1 MPREPNPR
9 VARLTLASLASALL
23 IGCETGERQVV
34 VVTDSAGV
42 RLIDIA
48 RDQLPVQHVDST
60 PDLIIGAGTAFGGLE
75 FYGIRTLT
83 VLRDSTIVVSDRD
96 QQIIQI
102 DPVTGSIA
110 RMGGAGDGPLEFRN
124 LAEILETP
132 DGHLLV
138 IDQGRRRIVELTRD
152 GDILGESRFPP
163 IGSPGAQPRI
173 LQAGRARLETLH
185 VAEVPGFGRSS
196 SGPLRGVGAVLSLAD
211 PSDTLVTFRGPAL
224 FVNRG
229 AAGGVVFGATTLFAG
244 AEEGI
249 WIGDTEAQ
257 RVELWSP
264 EPELTAVVRWSAGS
278 SRKLTADRIVQ
289 FWSRLEDGAPPDQ
302 RAAIPEMKTILPFA
316 DSIPAFAELL
326 ASPSHVWIRSVV
338 HPEVELLDLPTPP
351 QEWLVVDY
359 RTGTSRRLM
368 MPAGFTLWFAT
379 PDYVLGVHRD
389 ELGIETIRR
398 YGLPT

>member
-1 MPREPNPR
+1 MLREPNPR
-9 VARLTLASLASALL
+9 VARLTLASLAAALL

-42 RLIDIA
+42 RLTDIA

-102 DPVTGSIA
+102 DAATGSVA

-152 GDILGESRFPP
+152 GETVRESQFPQ
-163 IGSPGAQPRI
+163 IRTPGAGLRI
-173 LQAGRARLETLH
+173 LQAGPPRLERLH
-185 VAEVPGFGRSS
+185 IAEVPGLSNS
-196 SGPLRGVGAVLSLAD
+196 TSGPFRGVGVVLSLSD
-211 PSDTLVTFRGPAL
+211 PSDTLVTFRGPAT

-229 AAGGVVFGATTLFAG
+229 AAGGVMFGATTLFAG
-244 AEEGI
+244 SEAGI
-249 WIGDTEAQ
+249 WIGDTEGQ
-257 RVELWSP
+257 RVELRTP
-264 EPELTAVVRWSAGS
+264 DHELKTVVRWSTDS
-278 SRKLTADRIVQ
+278 SRAVNADRIAE
-289 FWSRLEDGAPPDQ
+289 FWSRLEEGAPPGQ
-302 RAAIPEMKTILPFA
+302 RAGIPEMKKILPFA
-316 DSIPAFAELL
+316 DSIPAFGGLA